1 MYGLSVIMFRSKG
14 SCQRWWLLFGR
25 DFVMDE
31 NNEKFRKDPNYL
43 KRLETGKSVP
53 FVGVTIKVVGNK
65 VDKMCFYD

>member
-1 MYGLSVIMFRSKG
+1 
-14 SCQRWWLLFGR
+14 
-25 DFVMDE
+25 MDE